1 MSTTC
6 KVLAGVL
13 PVGVTRR
20 PMVIF
25 PRGAPQGQQPAA
37 RTRRLRLLQIHDDA
51 KATPLSCHFP
61 GQENNLVPGIQ
72 DGRFPESIKLS
83 ESMAVWRVVDI
94 RALVEAWEKSPRS
107 LFAET
112 NIAPSSS

>member
-1 MSTTC
+1 MSTAS

-13 PVGVTRR
+13 PVGVARR

-37 RTRRLRLLQIHDDA
+37 RTRRLRLRKIHGDA
-51 KATPLSCHFP
+51 NPALPLSRSREQH
-61 GQENNLVPGIQ
+61 GIR
-72 DGRFPESIKLS
+72 DLGRPFSGVDQAEREHDSL
-83 ESMAVWRVVDI
+83 RVVDI